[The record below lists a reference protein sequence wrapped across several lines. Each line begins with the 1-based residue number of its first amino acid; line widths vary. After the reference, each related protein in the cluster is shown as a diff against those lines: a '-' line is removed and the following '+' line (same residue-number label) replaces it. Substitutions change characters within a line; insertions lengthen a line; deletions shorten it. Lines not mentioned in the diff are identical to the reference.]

1 MGLLKCYSRYIAI
14 IGTSMWGCRVD
25 QPLDGEINNA
35 IDEMNE
41 YKRRY

>member
-25 QPLDGEINNA
+25 QPLGMNDE
-35 IDEMNE
+35 IDEMN
-41 YKRRY
+41 